1 MSESTTTKTAINLT
15 PSIRSVADQASSIIS
30 SNQNDTINMEKN
42 LNSFK
47 QKSNQRRSSSSSVL
61 SSSYSTD
68 SVSLFTANQDK
79 DDEDGSSND
88 DTNEEWAHFQERL
101 NTVRLLSKLIEKSTD
116 LLSEQIIKSA
126 IFRVQDA
133 YEDP

>member
-116 LLSEQIIKSA
+116 LLSEQI
-126 IFRVQDA
+126 
-133 YEDP
+133 